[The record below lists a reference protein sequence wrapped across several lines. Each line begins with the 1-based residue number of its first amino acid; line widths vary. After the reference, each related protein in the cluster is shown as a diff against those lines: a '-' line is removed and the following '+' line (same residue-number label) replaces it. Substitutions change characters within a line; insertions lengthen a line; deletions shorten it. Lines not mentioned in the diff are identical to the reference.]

1 MWHVTTP
8 AHHVPTT
15 VPALPAIPPYTVPLL
30 PPPVHVAALR
40 HTLMPGQALLLVRP
54 VSTAAPVAPTV
65 KTALL
70 AMAPNFVL

>member
-1 MWHVTTP
+1 
-8 AHHVPTT
+8 
-15 VPALPAIPPYTVPLL
+15 
-30 PPPVHVAALR
+30 
-40 HTLMPGQALLLVRP
+40 MPGQALLLVRP